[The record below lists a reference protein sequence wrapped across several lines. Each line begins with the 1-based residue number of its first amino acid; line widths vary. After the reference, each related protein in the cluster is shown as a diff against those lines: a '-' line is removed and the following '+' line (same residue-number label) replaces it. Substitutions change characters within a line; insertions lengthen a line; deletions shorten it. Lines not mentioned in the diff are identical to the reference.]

1 MARRFA
7 VQLLLA
13 AVAAAAAGL
22 TLAAQPPP
30 QSEPTTG
37 GVTIRITSP
46 VEDAYLSGAV
56 RLVAVIEPASMI
68 KQVRQVVFFADGRRL
83 CVMQKQ
89 PFQCDWDAGD
99 RIVEHTIRAT
109 AEMAQGGRAAAT
121 VQTRGVKF
129 AEAVDV
135 DVVQLT
141 AVVTD
146 GDGRFVTG
154 LKPEDFKVYDNERLQ
169 TITSFQSENIDLE
182 LVAAIDVS
190 SSMRD
195 ALPRVKES
203 AKRFL
208 NGLRG
213 GDHVTLLAFND
224 IVYTLAQRTRDQ
236 LARTAAIDRMRAWG
250 GTALYDVVVDALK
263 RLERLT
269 GRRSLLVFSDGDDQS
284 SHATVEAAIA
294 HAEGSDATIY
304 AIGQG
309 RAVRTRELQ
318 NVLTRFATISGG
330 RAFFTEDVSRLDK
343 FFEEI
348 LEDLSNQYLIS
359 YSYPDLERDGQWH
372 KVRVEVGKGDYE
384 VRVRPGYRLVRN

>member
-1 MARRFA
+1 MVPRFPVPLVLTA
-7 VQLLLA
+7 LT
-13 AVAAAAAGL
+13 AAAAGL
-22 TLAAQPPP
+22 TIAAAPQP
-30 QSEPTTG
+30 QNDTG

-46 VEDAYLSGAV
+46 VEDAYLSGGL
-56 RLVAVIEPASMI
+56 RLVAVIEPASMTRLV
-68 KQVRQVVFFADGRRL
+68 KQVVFYADGRRV
-83 CVMQKQ
+83 CVIPKQ
-89 PFQCDWDAGD
+89 PFQCEWDAGD

-109 AEMAQGGRAAAT
+109 AELAQGGRAVAT

-146 GDGRFVTG
+146 RSGRFVSG
-154 LKPEDFKVYDNERLQ
+154 LKPESFKVYDNDRPQ
-169 TITSFQSENIDLE
+169 PITSFQSENIDLE

-190 SSMRD
+190 SSMRE

-208 NGLRG
+208 AGLRG
-213 GDHVTLLAFND
+213 GDSVSVLAFND
-224 IVYTLAQRTRDQ
+224 IVYTLSQRTKDQ
-236 LARTAAIDRMRAWG
+236 NARILAIDRMRAWG
-250 GTALYDVVVDALK
+250 GTALYDVVVDALR

-269 GRRSLLVFSDGDDQS
+269 GRRALVVFSDGDDQS
-284 SHATVEAAIA
+284 SHATLQAAVA
-294 HAEGSDATIY
+294 HAESSDATIY

-318 NVLTRFATISGG
+318 AVLTRFATISGG

-348 LEDLSNQYLIS
+348 LEDLSHQYLIS
-359 YSYPDLERDGQWH
+359 YNYPDVERDGQWH
-372 KVRVEVGKGDYE
+372 KVRLEVVDGEHE

>member
-1 MARRFA
+1 MLNHFLALSLAISFS
-7 VQLLLA
+7 VLLA
-13 AVAAAAAGL
+13 PQPAGNV
-22 TLAAQPPP
+22 
-30 QSEPTTG
+30 S
-37 GVTIRITSP
+37 IRLTSP
-46 VEDAYLSGAV
+46 IDDAYISGPM
-56 RLVAVIEPASMI
+56 RLVAVVEPLAATR
-68 KQVRQVVFFADGRRL
+68 QVKQVVFFADAKKICTVTR
-83 CVMQKQ
+83 Q

-99 RIVEHTIRAT
+99 RVVEHTIRAV
-109 AEMAQGGRAAAT
+109 AELAAGGRAVAT
-121 VQTRGVKF
+121 VHTRGVKF

-146 GDGRFVTG
+146 DAGRFVSG
-154 LKPEDFKVYDNERLQ
+154 LTPADFKVYDNDRPQ
-169 TITSFQSENIDLE
+169 QITSFQSENIGLE
-182 LVAAIDVS
+182 MVVALDVS
-190 SSMRD
+190 MSMRQ
-195 ALPRVKES
+195 ALSRVKES
-203 AKRFL
+203 ATRFL
-208 NGLRG
+208 GQLRP

-236 LARTAAIDRMRAWG
+236 DERARAIDRMRAWG
-250 GTALYDVVVDALK
+250 GTALYDVVVDALR
-263 RLERLT
+263 RLERQT

-284 SHATVEAAIA
+284 SHATLQAAIA

-318 NVLTRFATISGG
+318 SVLSRFATISGG
-330 RAFFTEDVSRLDK
+330 RAFFTEDVSRLDR

-359 YSYPDLERDGQWH
+359 YSYPDNDRDGQWH
-372 KVRVEVGKGDYE
+372 RVRVEAGKHQ

>member
-1 MARRFA
+1 MAPRPSL
-7 VQLLLA
+7 QLILA

-22 TLAAQPPP
+22 TLAAQP
-30 QSEPTTG
+30 QQG
-37 GVTIRITSP
+37 DAGAAGVTVRLTSP
-46 VEDAYLSGAV
+46 VEDSYLSGMV
-56 RLVAVIEPASMI
+56 RLVAVIEPASMT
-68 KQVRQVVFFADGRRL
+68 KQVKQVVFFADGRRL
-83 CVMQKQ
+83 CTVQKQ
-89 PFQCDWDAGD
+89 PYQCEWDAGD

-109 AEMAQGGRAAAT
+109 AELTQGARAVAT
-121 VQTRGVKF
+121 VHTRGVKF

-146 GDGRFVTG
+146 GSGRFVSG
-154 LKPEDFKVYDNERLQ
+154 LQAADFKVYDNDRLQ
-169 TITSFQSENIDLE
+169 PISSFQSENIDLE

-208 NGLRG
+208 AGLRG

-236 LARTAAIDRMRAWG
+236 SARTSAIDRMRAWG

-284 SHATVEAAIA
+284 SHATLEAAIA

-318 NVLTRFATISGG
+318 SVLTRFATISGG

-348 LEDLSNQYLIS
+348 LEDLSHQYLIS
-359 YSYPDLERDGQWH
+359 YSYPDPERDGQWH
-372 KVRVEVGKGDYE
+372 KVRLEVANRDYE

>member
-1 MARRFA
+1 VLALA
-7 VQLLLA
+7 IILA
-13 AVAAAAAGL
+13 AGMVVYARQTSA
-22 TLAAQPPP
+22 
-30 QSEPTTG
+30 
-37 GVTIRITSP
+37 VTIRITSP
-46 VEDAYLSGAV
+46 ADDAYLSGPV
-56 RLVAVIEPASMI
+56 RLSAVIEPAAATRNV
-68 KQVRQVVFFADGRRL
+68 KEVVFFADAKKICTVAR
-83 CVMQKQ
+83 Q
-89 PFQCDWDAGD
+89 PYHCEWDAGE
-99 RIVEHTIRAT
+99 RVLEHTIRVT
-109 AEMAQGGRAAAT
+109 AELAKGERIVAT

-146 GDGRFVTG
+146 GGRFVSG
-154 LKPEDFKVYDNERLQ
+154 LKPEDFKVYDNDRLQ
-169 TITSFQSENIDLE
+169 PITSFQSENIGLE
-182 LVAAIDVS
+182 MVAALDVS

-208 NGLRG
+208 AGLRS

-236 LARTAAIDRMRAWG
+236 SARAQAIDRMRAWG
-250 GTALYDVVVDALK
+250 GTALYDVVVDALR
-263 RLERLT
+263 RLERQT
-269 GRRSLLVFSDGDDQS
+269 GRRSLLLFSDGDDQS
-284 SHATVEAAIA
+284 SHATIEAAMA

-309 RAVRTRELQ
+309 RAVRTRDLQ
-318 NVLTRFATISGG
+318 IVLNRFAEISGG
-330 RAFFTEDVSRLDK
+330 RSFFTEDVDKLDK

-359 YSYPDLERDGQWH
+359 YSYPDAERNGQWH
-372 KVRVEVGKGDYE
+372 KVRVEAGGGKYQ
-384 VRVRPGYRLVRN
+384 VRVRPGYRLGN

>member
-1 MARRFA
+1 MVMLPRFRIRLA
-7 VQLLLA
+7 SAALA
-13 AVAAAAAGL
+13 AATAGL
-22 TLAAQPPP
+22 TIAAEP
-30 QSEPTTG
+30 QTQSDG

-46 VEDAYLSGAV
+46 VEDAYLSGGL
-56 RLVAVIEPASMI
+56 RLVAVIEPPAMVR
-68 KQVRQVVFFADGRRL
+68 QVKQVVFFADGRRV
-83 CVMQKQ
+83 CAIQKQ
-89 PFQCDWDAGD
+89 PFQCEWDAGD

-109 AEMAQGGRAAAT
+109 AELAQGGRAVAT

-146 GDGRFVTG
+146 GSGRFVSG
-154 LKPEDFKVYDNERLQ
+154 LKPQDFKVYDNDRPQ
-169 TITSFQSENIDLE
+169 AITSFQSENIELE
-182 LVAAIDVS
+182 LIAAIDVS
-190 SSMRD
+190 SSMRE

-208 NGLRG
+208 TGLRT
-213 GDHVTLLAFND
+213 GDRVTLLAFND
-224 IVYTLAQRTRDQ
+224 IVYTLAQRTKEQ
-236 LARTAAIDRMRAWG
+236 NARVAAIDRMRAWG
-250 GTALYDVVVDALK
+250 GTALYDVVVDALR

-269 GRRSLLVFSDGDDQS
+269 GRRSLVVFSDGDDQS
-284 SHATVEAAIA
+284 SHATFQAAVA
-294 HAEGSDATIY
+294 HAESSDATIY

-309 RAVRTRELQ
+309 RAVRTRDLQ
-318 NVLTRFATISGG
+318 TVLNRFATISGG

-359 YSYPDLERDGQWH
+359 YNYPDAERDGQWH
-372 KVRVEVGKGDYE
+372 KVRLEVGKGDYE

>member
-1 MARRFA
+1 MVPRFP
-7 VQLLLA
+7 VPLVLTVLT
-13 AVAAAAAGL
+13 AAAAGL
-22 TLAAQPPP
+22 TIAAAP
-30 QSEPTTG
+30 QTQTDTG

-46 VEDAYLSGAV
+46 VEDAYLSGGL
-56 RLVAVIEPASMI
+56 RLAAVIEPASMTR
-68 KQVRQVVFFADGRRL
+68 QVKQVVFYADGRRV
-83 CVMQKQ
+83 CVIQKQ
-89 PFQCDWDAGD
+89 PFQCEWDAGD

-109 AEMAQGGRAAAT
+109 ADLAQGGRAVAT
-121 VQTRGVKF
+121 VHTRGVKF

-146 GDGRFVTG
+146 KSGRFVSG
-154 LKPEDFKVYDNERLQ
+154 LKPENFRVYDNDRPQ
-169 TITSFQSENIDLE
+169 SITSFQSENIDLE
-182 LVAAIDVS
+182 LVAALDVS

-208 NGLRG
+208 AGLRG
-213 GDHVTLLAFND
+213 GDRVTVLAFND
-224 IVYTLAQRTRDQ
+224 IVYTLAQRTKEQ
-236 LARTAAIDRMRAWG
+236 NARVLAIDRMRAWG
-250 GTALYDVVVDALK
+250 GTALYDVVVDALR

-269 GRRSLLVFSDGDDQS
+269 GRRSLVVFSDGDDQS
-284 SHATVEAAIA
+284 SHATLQAAVA
-294 HAEGSDATIY
+294 HAESSDATIY

-318 NVLTRFATISGG
+318 TVLSRFATISGG
-330 RAFFTEDVSRLDK
+330 RAFFTEDVARLDK

-359 YSYPDLERDGQWH
+359 YNYPDAERDGQWH
-372 KVRVEVGKGDYE
+372 KVRLEVVDGDYE

>member
-1 MARRFA
+1 MTRDSL
-7 VQLLLA
+7 VPLLMLA
-13 AVAAAAAGL
+13 AATVALSAA
-22 TLAAQPPP
+22 P
-30 QSEPTTG
+30 QSQTTPDS
-37 GVTIRITSP
+37 GVNVRITSP
-46 VEDAYLSGAV
+46 VEDAYLSGSI
-56 RLVAVIEPASMI
+56 RLVAVIDPPQMV
-68 KQVRQVVFFADGRRL
+68 KQVKQVVFFADGKRVCAVQR
-83 CVMQKQ
+83 Q

-99 RIVEHTIRAT
+99 RIIEHTIRAT
-109 AEMAQGGRAAAT
+109 AELAQGGRAIAT

-146 GDGRFVTG
+146 GSGRFVSG
-154 LKPEDFKVYDNERLQ
+154 LKPQDFKVYDNDRLQ
-169 TITSFQSENIDLE
+169 PITSFQSENIDLE
-182 LVAAIDVS
+182 LVTAIDVS
-190 SSMRD
+190 SSMKE

-208 NGLRG
+208 AGLRG
-213 GDHVTLLAFND
+213 GDQVTLLAFND
-224 IVYTLAQRTRDQ
+224 IVYTLAQRTKDQ
-236 LARTAAIDRMRAWG
+236 NARVNAIDRMRAWG

-269 GRRSLLVFSDGDDQS
+269 GRRSLLVFSDGADQS
-284 SHATVEAAIA
+284 SHATLEAAIA

-318 NVLTRFATISGG
+318 TVLTRFATISGG

-372 KVRVEVGKGDYE
+372 KVRLEVANGDYQ